1 MKAPPVEVPPWLR
14 TAASI
19 GWRLLVLF
27 AVLYVAVWLLLKIGV
42 VVFPVLVAAIFTTLF
57 VPPAQWLEERGMSR
71 SAATAVVVVGG
82 IVIVFGLG
90 ALIVI
95 RFIASAP
102 QLGESL
108 SQAYDQLLQWSSSAG
123 LSPQEVR
130 SSISSMF
137 GGGGGGQ
144 DNGAAGSL
152 ISGGRMLVE
161 VIGGFLLMLV
171 LLFFFVKDRDQ
182 IVGWFRELVPGDYR
196 PVADRL
202 GGRTWDVLARY
213 LRGVAI
219 IATVDALGT
228 VIGLLI
234 IGVPLVLP
242 LGVLM
247 FLGGFIPVVGA
258 TVAGLVATLVALV
271 GGGLLDAA
279 LTLGVVVLVQQVDA
293 HILQPVVMGH
303 EVPLHP
309 AMVLIAVAAGAAAFG
324 IPGAILGVPVAA
336 VASAVGHELRLMNV
350 EEAEI

>member
-1 MKAPPVEVPPWLR
+1 MKAPPVEVPSWLR

-27 AVLYVAVWLLLKIGV
+27 AVLYVAVWLLLKIGL

-71 SAATAVVVVGG
+71 SVATSVVVVGG
-82 IVIVFGLG
+82 IVVVFGLG
-90 ALIVI
+90 ALIVM
-95 RFIASAP
+95 RFVAAAP

-108 SQAYDQLLQWSSSAG
+108 SQGYDQLLQWLSSFG
-123 LSPQEVR
+123 LSPEDVR
-130 SSISSMF
+130 SSISGMF
-137 GGGGGGQ
+137 GGGGEGEDG
-144 DNGAAGSL
+144 GAAGSVV
-152 ISGGRMLVE
+152 SGGRVVVE
-161 VIGGFLLMLV
+161 VVGGFLLMLV
-171 LLFFFVKDRDQ
+171 LLFFFVKDREE
-182 IVGWFRELVPGDYR
+182 IVGWFREIVPSGYR

-202 GGRTWDVLARY
+202 GERTWDVLARY
-213 LRGVAI
+213 LRGVAV
-219 IATVDALGT
+219 IATVDAIGT

-234 IGVPLVLP
+234 IGVPMVLP

-258 TVAGLVATLVALV
+258 TVAGFVAIMVALV
-271 GGGLLDAA
+271 SGGLVDAA

-293 HILQPVVMGH
+293 HVLQPVVMGH

-324 IPGAILGVPVAA
+324 IPGAIIAVPVAA

-350 EEAEI
+350 EEV

>member
-1 MKAPPVEVPPWLR
+1 MTLKAPPVDVPSWLR
-14 TAASI
+14 TAANI

-27 AVLYVAVWLLLKIGV
+27 AVLYVALWLLLKIGV
-42 VVFPVLVAAIFTTLF
+42 VVFAVLVAAIFTTLF

-71 SAATAVVVVGG
+71 AVASSVVVVGG
-82 IVIVFGLG
+82 IILVFGLG
-90 ALIVI
+90 ALIVM

-102 QLGESL
+102 ELGQSL
-108 SQAYDQLLQWSSSAG
+108 SQAYDQLLQWLSTVG
-123 LSPQEVR
+123 LSPEEVR
-130 SSISSMF
+130 SSISGMF
-137 GGGGGGQ
+137 AGGGEGGGGG
-144 DNGAAGSL
+144 AAGSVV
-152 ISGGRMLVE
+152 SGGRVVFE
-161 VIGGFLLMLV
+161 IIAGFLLMLV
-171 LLFFFVKDRDQ
+171 LLFFFVKDREE
-182 IVGWFRELVPGDYR
+182 IAGWFRELVPSGYR

-219 IATVDALGT
+219 IATVDAIGT

-258 TVAGLVATLVALV
+258 TVAGFVAIMVALV
-271 GGGLLDAA
+271 SGGLVDAA

-293 HILQPVVMGH
+293 HVLQPVVMGR

-309 AMVLIAVAAGAAAFG
+309 AMVLVTVAAGAAAFG
-324 IPGAILGVPVAA
+324 IPGAILAVPVAA

-350 EEAEI
+350 EEA